1 MGDRLE
7 TVYGQHIGVLVKNEK
22 KVKEVK
28 FYVIFITISYTVL
41 TLLIY
46 SNCVNFMNFVT
57 RHKSFESYLQIK
69 VILLQYQ

>member
-1 MGDRLE
+1 M
-7 TVYGQHIGVLVKNEK
+7 YGQHIGVLVKNEK